1 MTSLRLWQFLLYL
14 VAVYTLLASSQETPS
29 LPETPPTHND
39 SQLICVSF
47 GTCEPCPEDALKE
60 PFCQPFGNRR
70 LMHCAPASST
80 TFPQSHSHPPHPHT
94 PASPSS
100 FQGDAHAGEIPAWE
114 SCGRIV
120 EKERAD
126 FYEFLACNVGIGL
139 VAVGLVLVRSKQLQA
154 MQARQ
159 LAARIG
165 LTRRVP
171 GGWVG

>member
-1 MTSLRLWQFLLYL
+1 MRAVSRRCRTLRLSQGLPDQADT
-14 VAVYTLLASSQETPS
+14 VRLA
-29 LPETPPTHND
+29 
-39 SQLICVSF
+39 QLN
-47 GTCEPCPEDALKE
+47 E

-70 LMHCAPASST
+70 LVHC
-80 TFPQSHSHPPHPHT
+80 T
-94 PASPSS
+94 PAHSPSS
-100 FQGDAHAGEIPAWE
+100 DSHGHPPNINAKANRLASESGHVGEIPAWE

-120 EKERAD
+120 EKERGD
-126 FYEFLACNVGIGL
+126 FYEFLACNFGTAL
-139 VAVGLVLVRSKQLQA
+139 VAIGVVLVRSKQLQA